1 MEKAVK
7 RIALGVVNIRG
18 KPGIGNISIGR
29 SVTNTHSKRL
39 M

>member
-1 MEKAVK
+1 MEKTVK

-18 KPGIGNISIGR
+18 KPGIGKISIGR
-29 SVTNTHSKRL
+29 RDTNTHSKRL